1 MNRDRMRTVV
11 AIVVIAAMVLLAV
24 GALGATLMGGSA
36 DGSSDAASAAAADG
50 DPVAGSAGQVTL
62 TDGTFDLAGA
72 AFVYTGPLLQGPLST
87 SPDDWTIGS
96 SPPVTLPTVGDI
108 RWFMATADGCEPV
121 DRAAFA
127 EWLEADAIVTVA
139 ATPGGEASI
148 GESSPLWVEG
158 DLTVHDGCTS
168 GDPLIPTT
176 RVAEGTIVE
185 DEPGPMLDFARPDGA
200 AATGYA
206 AKHGVTPEQASEI
219 IRWQAEVNQALG
231 GLAAG
236 WGDRFVDARFLGP
249 DETDSGRAELVV
261 QLVDPTADDAT
272 SVQHLDGAGTVRIE
286 AA

>member
-11 AIVVIAAMVLLAV
+11 AIVVIAAMVLLAA

-36 DGSSDAASAAAADG
+36 DRSSGSASAGAGDGAAAG
-50 DPVAGSAGQVTL
+50 GGNQSTPA
-62 TDGTFDLAGA
+62 GTFDLAGA
-72 AFVYTGPLLQGPLST
+72 AFVYTGPLLQGPLSS

-96 SPPVTLPTVGDI
+96 SPPVQAPTVGDI

-148 GESSPLWVEG
+148 GDSSPLWVEG

-168 GDPLIPTT
+168 GDPLVPTT

-185 DEPGPMLDFARPDGA
+185 DDPGPMLDFARPDGA

-206 AKHGVTPEQASEI
+206 ANHGVTPEQASEI
-219 IRWQAEVNQALG
+219 IRWQAEVNQSLG

-261 QLVDPTADDAT
+261 LLVDPTPDDAD